1 MLHLKSFRTLNRTH
15 AHRKALYKNM
25 LQAFFKRERIKTTI
39 HKAKEI
45 RRVAEKF
52 ITRAKVK
59 NLSNIR
65 LVAKLIKDKIVLKK
79 LFDDIAPRFLDRKGG
94 YTRIIRLKR
103 RPGDGAE
110 WAYLELVGEI
120 IEKKKKKKKKV
131 EEKIEQ
137 KDDVKQEVA
146 VKKET
151 EKAEE
156 KEEIKESKE
165 EAKVEKQEEIK
176 EDKIEED
183 KK

>member
-1 MLHLKSFRTLNRTH
+1 MRHLKSFRTLNRNH

-45 RRVAEKF
+45 RRVSEKF

-59 NLSNIR
+59 NLSNIK
-65 LVAKLIKDKIVLKK
+65 LIAKLIQDKIILKK
-79 LFDDIAPRFLDRKGG
+79 LFDDIAPRFADRKGG

-131 EEKIEQ
+131 EEKVDQ
-137 KDDVKQEVA
+137 KDGDI
-146 VKKET
+146 KE
-151 EKAEE
+151 EKAEKATDKAE
-156 KEEIKESKE
+156 VKEEIKEPKE
-165 EAKVEKQEEIK
+165 EAKAEKQEEVK
-176 EDKIEED
+176 EDK
-183 KK
+183 K